1 MVRSGQSHGGYASC
15 SGPGKGFFFVFFF
28 FRVGLRLKKVEQK
41 VQSSHIY
48 PFPQTMSPVI
58 NILH

>member
-1 MVRSGQSHGGYASC
+1 MVGTPAVQALERVV
-15 SGPGKGFFFVFFF
+15 FFFFF